1 MSLSLSG
8 RGKAGHF
15 ALSAPPLPSA
25 VFLHSARNFLRSLPF
40 SPLASASFEH
50 SSEAAVRGFAA
61 FFSAGALVSALGA
74 SVLAGAAVC
83 ADAKPISS
91 SEAMAVAVT
100 REEIFVMGHI
110 GLKRRWRPSRCN
122 AEPRVNGSEFP
133 ALSRPQ
139 YFERRFRPRVVAS
152 TGCARMATADD
163 LPKQMTCPQD
173 DLPQGEPRMIN

>member
-50 SSEAAVRGFAA
+50 SREAAVRGFSA

-74 SVLAGAAVC
+74 SVLAGAPVC
-83 ADAKPISS
+83 A
-91 SEAMAVAVT
+91 VAET
-100 REEIFVMGHI
+100 IN
-110 GLKRRWRPSRCN
+110 SN
-122 AEPRVNGSEFP
+122 AG
-133 ALSRPQ
+133 
-139 YFERRFRPRVVAS
+139 
-152 TGCARMATADD
+152 TAGVGG
-163 LPKQMTCPQD
+163 K
-173 DLPQGEPRMIN
+173 GG